1 MGNRGLWLL
10 ILPSFLVR
18 FQCFLPNSE
27 SEWTEYSTGC
37 SCFVLMF
44 TLGLFSE
51 ELHCLRRFKSNML
64 VNLLGQWQ
72 VGDVHKWKEGR
83 SIHPH
88 KNAQNT
94 GNDFHCLELENVTH
108 LQFSE
113 SLESPKARNFLFWKG
128 ISWWLL
134 FLIFIRGH
142 VFTAKEADFG
152 GQSIPVG
159 GFAYYISPPNSV
171 TWLRRW
177 LKGWRWVGG
186 LKKLYLGR
194 SWSSGRS
201 FQLIGHIIH
210 THLKFNSSP
219 LSPKKKGSSCKIII
233 FQLLLLLN
241 FGGIHFVDLI
251 LCEWR
256 WWSFVGSIFRKCQ
269 SLQTFPLKKIIWR
282 SWKGW

>member
-1 MGNRGLWLL
+1 M
-10 ILPSFLVR
+10 
-18 FQCFLPNSE
+18 CTSE
-27 SEWTEYSTGC
+27 RNVE
-37 SCFVLMF
+37 V
-44 TLGLFSE
+44 
-51 ELHCLRRFKSNML
+51 
-64 VNLLGQWQ
+64 
-72 VGDVHKWKEGR
+72 
-83 SIHPH
+83 SIHTRMPRI
-88 KNAQNT
+88 
-94 GNDFHCLELENVTH
+94 LEMISIVWSWKMWHTFNSVRVW
-108 LQFSE
+108 
-113 SLESPKARNFLFWKG
+113 KARKSLFWKG

-134 FLIFIRGH
+134 LLAVSHIFIQGH

-186 LKKLYLGR
+186 LKKRYLGR

-210 THLKFNSSP
+210 THLRFNSSP

-241 FGGIHFVDLI
+241 FRGCIHFVDLI

-256 WWSFVGSIFRKCQ
+256 WWFDFLEMPKAELWMTLIYLGIFYLEKV
-269 SLQTFPLKKIIWR
+269 FWGP
-282 SWKGW
+282 WKGW